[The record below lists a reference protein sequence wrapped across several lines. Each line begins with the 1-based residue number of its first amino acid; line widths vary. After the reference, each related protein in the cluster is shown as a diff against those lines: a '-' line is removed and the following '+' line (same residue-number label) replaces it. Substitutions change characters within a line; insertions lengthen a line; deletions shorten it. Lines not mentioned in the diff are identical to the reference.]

1 MRTISLP
8 AALARFSQRQGRS
21 AWAAAWLLGLLAGGA
36 WLLVLSMNRSQ
47 ANFETDARI
56 AHRILSQRALQH
68 EAVLATLSLMQP
80 QLDSRLPAIYP
91 QFLHMWRRSPTEA
104 WPADAALAADLRA
117 AEASRGA
124 PALAR
129 ADFVAGRF
137 WMAMAPTSGAPD
149 AASYAL
155 EVSLPL
161 MVPWADWPFGD
172 GPEAATAR
180 HTRVWLAHGTARWQI
195 HAGDDRALRRFVFS
209 KHLAAPSQ
217 PFDMVAERSYGLGDL
232 PWWPWLGWLLG
243 WSLALAA
250 LASALRQRRA
260 RHRAEELLRLGQV
273 SRLNALGELAAGL
286 AHELNQPLTA
296 VLASTQATTRLL
308 AEDPPDLDQARSA
321 IGSTV
326 VQARRAAE
334 VVARLRRAIERPNT
348 STAVP
353 LDLGLAASN
362 VLQLLEPECRKRQV
376 AVQLQAP
383 AGSLALGDPVA
394 LEQILH
400 NLVTN
405 ALHALEQVQGRPRSL
420 LLQVEPAAAGRLR
433 LVVQDNGPGVPPAV
447 AERLFEPF
455 VSARPGGLG
464 LGLSLCET
472 LAQAMGGHIRHE
484 PAQPGTRF
492 VLELPA
498 APEGAS
504 A

>member
-1 MRTISLP
+1 MPLPTSLTR
-8 AALARFSQRQGRS
+8 LSQRPGRS
-21 AWAAAWLLGLLAGGA
+21 VWAIMWLLGLLTGGA
-36 WLLVLSMNRSQ
+36 GLLVQSMDRSQ

-80 QLDSRLPAIYP
+80 ALDSRLPAIYP
-91 QFLHMWRRSPTEA
+91 QFLNMWRRMPGQA
-104 WPADAALAADLRA
+104 WPANAALATVLNA
-117 AEASRGA
+117 AEGQKGA
-124 PALAR
+124 PQLAST
-129 ADFVAGRF
+129 DFAAGRF
-137 WMAMAPTSGAPD
+137 WIAMAPASGAPD
-149 AASYAL
+149 AAAYAL

-172 GPEAATAR
+172 GPESAAAK
-180 HTRVWLAHGTARWQI
+180 HTQVWLEHGNARWQI
-195 HAGDDRALRRFVFS
+195 HAGDDTALRRFVFR
-209 KHLAAPSQ
+209 KHLAATSQ
-217 PFDMVAERSYGLGDL
+217 PFDMVAERSYGLADL
-232 PWWPWLGWLLG
+232 PWGAWLAWLLG

-260 RHRAEELLRLGQV
+260 RQRAEELLRLGQV

-308 AEDPPDLDQARSA
+308 AEDPPDLEQARSA
-321 IGSTV
+321 MGSTV

-353 LDLGLAASN
+353 LDLGQAASD
-362 VLQLLEPECRKRQV
+362 VLQLLEPECHKRQV

-383 AGSLALGDPVA
+383 AGLLALGDPVA

-498 APEGAS
+498 APAGAS